1 MSWLLI
7 LGLKEGLVKCA
18 TVCIKIEV
26 LLLSRVYFKV
36 TKVLVPIV
44 MVSYIILTR
53 SSSSMCWPREAR
65 KAFYP

>member
-7 LGLKEGLVKCA
+7 KSA
-18 TVCIKIEV
+18 V
-26 LLLSRVYFKV
+26 LLLLRVYRYLKKRLNFEI
-36 TKVLVPIV
+36 TKALVPIV

-53 SSSSMCWPREAR
+53 SSSFMYWPREAR